1 MNYRVDTLEL
11 GAFTT
16 ESGEKIENLKLQYEY
31 VGYPGQPLVL
41 VCHAL
46 TGNHLTYGTEENPGW
61 WREIIDGGYMP
72 IHDYQFLTFNVIGS
86 PFGSSSRVTD
96 QNFPQHLTMRDI
108 ARALEKG
115 IEALGFRK
123 INVLIGGSLGGMQAL
138 ELLYR
143 HKFEVEKAVILAATA
158 KTSSYSRA
166 FNEIARQAIH
176 LAGKEGLSIAR
187 QLGFLTYRS
196 SKSYEARFTP
206 DEVVTYQ
213 KYQGDKF
220 KEQFDL
226 QCYLTLLDV
235 LDSHDIYRGRENVDK
250 VYQSLNTKVLT
261 LGFTD
266 DLLYP
271 DDQVAALG
279 KHFKYHRHFLCLIML
294 GMMAFCLILMTGRPI
309 YIIS

>member
-271 DDQVAALG
+271 DD
-279 KHFKYHRHFLCLIML
+279 
-294 GMMAFCLILMTGRPI
+294 
-309 YIIS
+309 